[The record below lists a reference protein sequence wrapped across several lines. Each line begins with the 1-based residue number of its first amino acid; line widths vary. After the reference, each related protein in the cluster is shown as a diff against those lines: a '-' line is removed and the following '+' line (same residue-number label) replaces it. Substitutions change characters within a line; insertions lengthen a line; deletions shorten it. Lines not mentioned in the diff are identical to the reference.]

1 MYAASTEE
9 DSDLHARQPGAQN
22 QSASGCDS
30 KTFVLSNVA
39 PLNSVAEKIAGD
51 DACVDCVDC
60 VDRVDRVACVDS
72 VAGVACSEV
81 FAGSVCF
88 AESEPQPTTVS
99 IKMEAKIC
107 PLSFNDLF
115 TLTRVTHLGRNNLRS
130 AVA

>member
-1 MYAASTEE
+1 LPLKDLYAASTEE

-39 PLNSVAEKIAGD
+39 PLNSVAVKIAGD
-51 DACVDCVDC
+51 DDDCVTS
-60 VDRVDRVACVDS
+60 A
-72 VAGVACSEV
+72 AGVDCSEV

-88 AESEPQPTTVS
+88 AESEPQPKTART
-99 IKMEAKIC
+99 KTEANIC

-115 TLTRVTHLGRNNLRS
+115 TLPRVTHLGRNNLRS
-130 AVA
+130 PVA

>member
-1 MYAASTEE
+1 LPLKDLYAASTEE

-39 PLNSVAEKIAGD
+39 PLNSVAVKIAGD
-51 DACVDCVDC
+51 DDDDDDCVTS
-60 VDRVDRVACVDS
+60 A
-72 VAGVACSEV
+72 AGVDCSEV

-88 AESEPQPTTVS
+88 AESEPQPKTART
-99 IKMEAKIC
+99 KTEANIC

-115 TLTRVTHLGRNNLRS
+115 TLSRVTHLGRNNLRS
-130 AVA
+130 LVV

>member
-51 DACVDCVDC
+51 DDADDW
-60 VDRVDRVACVDS
+60 VAS
-72 VAGVACSEV
+72 VVSVACSEV
-81 FAGSVCF
+81 FDGSVCF
-88 AESEPQPTTVS
+88 AESEPQPTTVR
-99 IKMEAKIC
+99 IKMDAKIC
-107 PLSFNDLF
+107 PLSFNNLF
-115 TLTRVTHLGRNNLRS
+115 TLSRVTHLGRNNLRS
-130 AVA
+130 PVA

>member
-1 MYAASTEE
+1 M
-9 DSDLHARQPGAQN
+9 HARQPGAQN

-51 DACVDCVDC
+51 DDDDDDGAAADDW
-60 VDRVDRVACVDS
+60 VAS
-72 VAGVACSEV
+72 VVSVTCSEV

-88 AESEPQPTTVS
+88 AESEPQPTTVR
-99 IKMEAKIC
+99 IKIVAKIC

-115 TLTRVTHLGRNNLRS
+115 TLSRVTHLGRNNLRS
-130 AVA
+130 PVA

>member
-1 MYAASTEE
+1 MPLKVLYAASTEE

-51 DACVDCVDC
+51 DACVDCV
-60 VDRVDRVACVDS
+60 ACVDS

-81 FAGSVCF
+81 FDGSVCF
-88 AESEPQPTTVS
+88 AESEPQPKTVR
-99 IKMEAKIC
+99 IKLEAKIR

-115 TLTRVTHLGRNNLRS
+115 TLSRVTHLGRNNLRS
-130 AVA
+130 PVA

>member
-1 MYAASTEE
+1 MPLKVLYAASTEE

-51 DACVDCVDC
+51 GDADDW
-60 VDRVDRVACVDS
+60 VAS

-88 AESEPQPTTVS
+88 AESEPQPTTVR
-99 IKMEAKIC
+99 IKIVAKIC

-115 TLTRVTHLGRNNLRS
+115 TLSRVTHLGRNNLRS
-130 AVA
+130 PVA

>member
-1 MYAASTEE
+1 LPLKDLYAASTEE

-39 PLNSVAEKIAGD
+39 PLNSVAVKIAGD
-51 DACVDCVDC
+51 DACVAGVDSVDC
-60 VDRVDRVACVDS
+60 VN
-72 VAGVACSEV
+72 CSEV
-81 FAGSVCF
+81 FVGSVCF
-88 AESEPQPTTVS
+88 TESAPHPKSVRV
-99 IKMEAKIC
+99 KKHANIC

-130 AVA
+130 PVA

>member
-1 MYAASTEE
+1 LPLKVLYAASTEE

-30 KTFVLSNVA
+30 KTFVLSNAA

-51 DACVDCVDC
+51 DACVV
-60 VDRVDRVACVDS
+60 S
-72 VAGVACSEV
+72 VTCSEV

-88 AESEPQPTTVS
+88 AESEPHPTTVR
-99 IKMEAKIC
+99 IKMVAKIC

>member
-1 MYAASTEE
+1 LPLKDLYAASTEE

-39 PLNSVAEKIAGD
+39 PLNSVAVKIAGD
-51 DACVDCVDC
+51 DDC
-60 VDRVDRVACVDS
+60 VACVVS
-72 VAGVACSEV
+72 VTCSEV

-88 AESEPQPTTVS
+88 AESEPQPKTVRT
-99 IKMEAKIC
+99 KTEANIC

-115 TLTRVTHLGRNNLRS
+115 TLPRVTYLGRNNQRS
-130 AVA
+130 PVA